1 MLEIHKK
8 ENKSLLFSQSLSHIC
23 AIPANTISR
32 SLGIILFL
40 ILHFKYYWNLNNKDG
55 GFLKV
60 KKKKT
65 RK

>member
-1 MLEIHKK
+1 MCNTSEH
-8 ENKSLLFSQSLSHIC
+8 SH
-23 AIPANTISR
+23 

-60 KKKKT
+60 KKKNKKHE
-65 RK
+65 RKRREDENVV